1 MMYRLMM
8 MAARRHIPI
17 VCVDER
23 SEVQERVLEARSHA
37 AFNPIIVNRQR
48 VDTII
53 ILLAAFSRALECH
66 ARTSILTRGPPAE
79 RTTLAIYTQ

>member
-1 MMYRLMM
+1 MMYRLMV

-17 VCVDER
+17 LRVDER
-23 SEVQERVLEARSHA
+23 SEVQERVFEARSHA

-53 ILLAAFSRALECH
+53 ILLAAFSRTLECH
-66 ARTSILTRGPPAE
+66 ARTSILTRCPPAE
-79 RTTLAIYTQ
+79 RTTLAIDTQ